1 MNLSLR
7 KQFPRKT
14 PIAIIDWNCKMVRK
28 KSHGV
33 ARAKLRDELR
43 KELNNEFS
51 WNSIHIEG

>member
-43 KELNNEFS
+43 KELNNESLFQ
-51 WNSIHIEG
+51 WEK